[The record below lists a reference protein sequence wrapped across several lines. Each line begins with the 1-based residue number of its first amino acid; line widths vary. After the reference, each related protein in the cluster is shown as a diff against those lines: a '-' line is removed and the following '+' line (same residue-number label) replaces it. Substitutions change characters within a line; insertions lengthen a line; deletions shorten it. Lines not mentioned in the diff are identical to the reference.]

1 MKKNGFA
8 FAFWAFVSLLVPAI
22 ASADW
27 ATGVTTATTTLSA
40 DLIAV
45 GGIILGLVCLIYGFK
60 VVKGML
66 AR

>member
-1 MKKNGFA
+1 MMKRINL
-8 FAFWAFVSLLVPAI
+8 WALVLGLLSIASV

-27 ATGVTTATTTLSA
+27 ATGVTTATSTLST

-45 GGIILGLVCLIYGFK
+45 GGVVLGLVCLIYGFR

-66 AR
+66 RG